1 MDVTDY
7 PELPQRAR
15 IVKIAAQLFAQR
27 GYHAVGMSDIQDA
40 VKLGRGALYH
50 HIRSKEDLLYDVTRE
65 YITELADS
73 ALRLKAEEHDPV
85 ARLTRLGSV
94 LVHKVASHQAELT
107 VCFRDVQ
114 SLSTER
120 CNEVMGWHGRY
131 EQVWRDTMIEGA
143 EQGVFR
149 PFDALVLKGVLGMY
163 YYCYLW
169 MKPQRPEGA
178 QAIAERFNDLT
189 LRMLRAT

>member
-73 ALRLKAEEHDPV
+73 ALRLKAEESDPV

-143 EQGVFR
+143 QTGVFR
-149 PFDALVLKGVLGMY
+149 PF
-163 YYCYLW
+163 
-169 MKPQRPEGA
+169 
-178 QAIAERFNDLT
+178 
-189 LRMLRAT
+189 

>member
-1 MDVTDY
+1 MDITDY

-73 ALRLKAEEHDPV
+73 ALRLKAEEADPV

-114 SLSTER
+114 SLSAER
-120 CNEVMGWHGRY
+120 CSEVLAMHGRY
-131 EQVWRDTMIEGA
+131 EQVWRDTLVEGA
-143 EQGVFR
+143 EKGVFR

-169 MKPQRPEGA
+169 MKPERADGA

-189 LRMLRAT
+189 LRMLRAA

>member
-1 MDVTDY
+1 M
-7 PELPQRAR
+7 
-15 IVKIAAQLFAQR
+15 
-27 GYHAVGMSDIQDA
+27 
-40 VKLGRGALYH
+40 
-50 HIRSKEDLLYDVTRE
+50 
-65 YITELADS
+65 
-73 ALRLKAEEHDPV
+73 
-85 ARLTRLGSV
+85 TRLGSV

-149 PFDALVLKGVLGMY
+149 PFDAVVLKGVLGMY

>member
-1 MDVTDY
+1 MPITDY

-65 YITELADS
+65 YISELADS
-73 ALRLKAEEHDPV
+73 ALRLKAEESDPV

-120 CNEVMGWHGRY
+120 CNEVMGWHSRY
-131 EQVWRDTMIEGA
+131 EQVWRDTMVEGA
-143 EQGVFR
+143 EKGLFR
-149 PFDALVLKGVLGMY
+149 PFDALVLKAVLGMY

-169 MKPQRPEGA
+169 MKPERQDGA
-178 QAIAERFNDLT
+178 AAIAERFNELT
-189 LRMLRAT
+189 LRMLRAA

>member
-73 ALRLKAEEHDPV
+73 AGGERHRV
-85 ARLTRLGSV
+85 WHT
-94 LVHKVASHQAELT
+94 LVR
-107 VCFRDVQ
+107 F
-114 SLSTER
+114 TER
-120 CNEVMGWHGRY
+120 KW
-131 EQVWRDTMIEGA
+131 
-143 EQGVFR
+143 
-149 PFDALVLKGVLGMY
+149 ALG
-163 YYCYLW
+163 
-169 MKPQRPEGA
+169 
-178 QAIAERFNDLT
+178 AIAVSAGLAALGFAAEDVEAVHRVAGGRGWQAGLVRHRP
-189 LRMLRAT
+189 LRTPGSARSGCAGS